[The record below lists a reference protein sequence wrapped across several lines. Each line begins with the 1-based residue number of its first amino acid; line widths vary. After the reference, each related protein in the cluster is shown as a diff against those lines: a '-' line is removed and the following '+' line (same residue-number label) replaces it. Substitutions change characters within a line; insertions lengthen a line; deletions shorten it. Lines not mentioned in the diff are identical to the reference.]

1 MMFAIEFPNIWWN
14 NWPLPM
20 WSSSNLVVFKKGL
33 DVPGLNVLLYCE
45 HNNITFLRL
54 TTVEI
59 HFLAT
64 ISEFHLIAIPSNLHE
79 S

>member
-45 HNNITFLRL
+45 HNNITFLRIDHSGNTFFSYYFRIPL
-54 TTVEI
+54 DRN
-59 HFLAT
+59 T
-64 ISEFHLIAIPSNLHE
+64 IKFA
-79 S
+79 